1 MRLHP
6 LKYLCQ
12 TILAVSVS
20 LSALIGKS
28 AFAQTE
34 VLFIGNSYTSA
45 HSLVNMIENVA
56 SSAGH
61 SLNCVPQV
69 VPGATLAQH
78 AQSTATY
85 AAIQSKIWD
94 YVVLQPQ
101 SQETTMPMNVFSTNT
116 FPIVEQ
122 LLDSLRTMSKCARP
136 VLYQTWARKYGDAQ
150 NCASNPPV
158 CTFSGMDSLLN
169 VRFRMMADSLKTVLS
184 PVSEVRNKVVEL
196 DSTIE
201 LYASDG
207 SHPNTAGVYATAC
220 TFFTII
226 TGADPTLI
234 TFNHTVDS
242 MVANTIRQATK
253 LVVYDSLA
261 FWNYYDFP
269 KPQSSFS
276 LADSACSKSN
286 LLDLITN
293 SSTTGHSNHTPYSYL
308 WTIDSGGFTNTYS
321 DSILGHILVN
331 NSKNVSIQNISLTVT
346 NIHGCDSTFSKSIVV
361 FPDAHAEFDTTG
373 PITAKAPLTID
384 TSIVKAV
391 HTVGNGE
398 YIWFIDSI
406 GTVVYQETGIYDL
419 SYTIQS
425 GNSTF
430 ILGLIV
436 ESAWNCENDSVFLEI
451 NTNDIGGTEPISHP
465 VIDHPVDL
473 IDYWPPSL
481 RSVEVRSI
489 NGQVIWNSQG
499 HLNALPHLKNGCYYM
514 SLFWD
519 NNAVTINKFFQ
530 ID

>member
-1 MRLHP
+1 M
-6 LKYLCQ
+6 
-12 TILAVSVS
+12 V
-20 LSALIGKS
+20 
-28 AFAQTE
+28 
-34 VLFIGNSYTSA
+34 
-45 HSLVNMIENVA
+45 ENVA
-56 SSAGH
+56 SSAGY

-85 AAIQSKIWD
+85 TAIQSKIWD

-101 SQETTMPMNVFSTNT
+101 SQETTMPMSVFSTNT
-116 FPIVEQ
+116 FPIAEQ
-122 LLDSLRTMSKCARP
+122 LLDSIRTMSKCTRP

-169 VRFRMMADSLKTVLS
+169 VRFRMMADSLRTVLS
-184 PVSEVRNKVVEL
+184 PVSLVRNKVVEL

-242 MVANTIRQATK
+242 LVANTIRQATK

-269 KPQSSFS
+269 KPQSSFT

-286 LLDLITN
+286 LLDLISN
-293 SSTTGHSNHTPYSYL
+293 SSTTGHSNLAPYAYL
-308 WTIDSGGFTNTYS
+308 WTVDSGGITNTYS
-321 DSILGHILVN
+321 DTIPAHILIN
-331 NSKNVSIQNISLTVT
+331 NSRNVSIQNISLTVT
-346 NIHGCDSTFSKSIVV
+346 NIDGCDSTFSKSIAVL
-361 FPDAHAEFDTTG
+361 PDAHASLDTTG
-373 PITAKAPLTID
+373 PITAKAPLLID
-384 TSIVKAV
+384 TNIVKAV
-391 HTVGNGE
+391 HTIGNGE
-398 YIWFIDSI
+398 YFWFMDSL
-406 GTVVYQETGIYDL
+406 GTIVYQETGINNL

-425 GNSTF
+425 ANASFT
-430 ILGLIV
+430 LGLVV
-436 ESAWNCENDSVFLEI
+436 ESAWNCNNDSAFLQFI
-451 NTNDIGGTEPISHP
+451 INDIGEIEPVTRP
-465 VIDHPVDL
+465 VINHPLDL
-473 IDYWPPSL
+473 IDNWPPSL
-481 RSVEVRSI
+481 LSAEVRSM
-489 NGQVIWNSQG
+489 NGQVIWDAKGDVQM
-499 HLNALPHLKNGCYYM
+499 LPQLKNGCYFM
-514 SLFWD
+514 SLFWE
-519 NNAVTINKFFQ
+519 NNAITRKKFFQ